1 MDYGQALEWLSS
13 RLDLE
18 RSGMTRRRPTLE
30 RIEYLMDAM
39 GHPERA
45 YKVIHVTGTNGKGST
60 VRMASALLS
69 ACGFAV
75 GSYLSPHLDSPR
87 ERMAYDGEPIP
98 PEELAEE
105 LSAIRQLTEAFSID
119 ASWFEIMTSA
129 AFRWFA
135 DRGIDIA
142 VVEVGLGGT
151 FDATNVV
158 KSDVCVI
165 TNIQLDHTEILG
177 STREAIAK
185 DKSGIVKP
193 DCSFVLGEPDP
204 GLFPIFEQA
213 AQNAP
218 ARSMSLKGRDF
229 DSTKA
234 LVALGGRVVDFYTSR
249 ARYEEVYLSLF
260 GAHQAQ
266 NASVALESAEELM
279 GAAVPAE
286 VVESVFATM
295 RVPGRLEIL
304 GREPLVL
311 VDGAHNPAGMRALG
325 ASLAEDFAG
334 IGPFVAVVG
343 MLSPRDP
350 REMLDALGPER
361 LSRVVCCA
369 PRNPRALPPEALSK
383 AAQERGLASEVVPEC
398 DEAVRRA
405 VSLAGPDG
413 AVVVAGSLYAVGEV
427 RRALSKRS
435 SGGH

>member
-1 MDYGQALEWLSS
+1 MNYEEALEWLSA

-18 RSGMTRRRPTLE
+18 RTGGTRRHPTLE
-30 RIEYLMDAM
+30 RIEALVDAM
-39 GHPERA
+39 GHPELA

-75 GSYLSPHLDSPR
+75 GSYSSPHLDSPR
-87 ERMAYDGEPIP
+87 ERMAYDGDPIP
-98 PEELAEE
+98 PDELAEE

-119 ASWFEIMTSA
+119 ASWFEIMTAA

-158 KSDVCVI
+158 HSDVCVI
-165 TNIQLDHTEILG
+165 TNIELDHTEILG

-193 DCSFVLGEPDP
+193 DCALVLGEPDP
-204 GLFPIFEQA
+204 ELFPIFEQA
-213 AQNAP
+213 ALMAP
-218 ARSMSLKGRDF
+218 TRSVSLRGRDF

-234 LVALGGRVVDFYTSR
+234 LVALGGRVVDVFTSR
-249 ARYEEVYLSLF
+249 ARYEEIYLSLF
-260 GAHQAQ
+260 GVHQAL
-266 NASVALESAEELM
+266 NASVALEATEALM
-279 GAAVPAE
+279 GAAVPKE

-295 RVPGRLEIL
+295 KVPGRLEIL
-304 GREPLVL
+304 QREPLVL
-311 VDGAHNPAGMRALG
+311 IDGAHNPAGMRALG
-325 ASLAEDFAG
+325 TSLAEDFAG
-334 IGPFVAVVG
+334 TGPFVGVLG

-350 REMLDALGPER
+350 REMLEALGPEK
-361 LSRVVCCA
+361 LSGIVCCA
-369 PRNPRALPPEALSK
+369 PKNPRALPPETLSK
-383 AAQERGLASEVVPEC
+383 AAQERGLPTEVVPEC

-405 VSLAGPDG
+405 ISLAGPDG

-427 RRALSKRS
+427 RKGFMQRRS
-435 SGGH
+435 